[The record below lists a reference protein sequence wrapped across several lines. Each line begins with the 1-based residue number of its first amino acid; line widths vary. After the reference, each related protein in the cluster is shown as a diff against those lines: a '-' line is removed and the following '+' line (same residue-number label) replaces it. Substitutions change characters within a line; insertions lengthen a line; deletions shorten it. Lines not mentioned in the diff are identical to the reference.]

1 MVWQVELRVVPVQPL
16 LSPFQSVDSGTLAA
30 LEAAAGPLGEGSPR
44 LAGGGSVPEAH
55 AAAAHDLSAHQTHGG
70 AVQAAPAAAAAS
82 SSSAAGA
89 VAPAAPAPPDEGAVH
104 DALLIQQFLEGASS
118 QLTWHGLHALHD
130 GLRPN
135 ELAVFFRWV
144 RPAVAAARSAT
155 VCLRTGA
162 PVRW

>member
-1 MVWQVELRVVPVQPL
+1 MPSPAPLVVWQVELRVVPAQPL

-30 LEAAAGPLGEGSPR
+30 LEAAAGPPGEGSPH
-44 LAGGGSVPEAH
+44 LAGGGSGPEAP
-55 AAAAHDLSAHQTHGG
+55 AAAARDLSAHETHGG
-70 AVQAAPAAAAAS
+70 AVQAAAAASSS

-89 VAPAAPAPPDEGAVH
+89 VASAAPAPPDEGAVH

-135 ELAVFFRWV
+135 ELAVFFR
-144 RPAVAAARSAT
+144 
-155 VCLRTGA
+155 
-162 PVRW
+162 